1 MNKYLLLISIILFS
15 CQDEITLELPKADD
29 KLVIEGSIENGF
41 PPYIIITKNGG
52 YFDPI
57 DSETFDNLFVNDIES
72 VEIWYNDN
80 DGVKLDSVI
89 LEQITFFDSL
99 PPIYTDINF
108 FNNNVDFE
116 TGELTSPYD
125 FSKQGRTY
133 YLEIKWN
140 NQVISSSTTIPEVTP
155 LDCLWVKKS
164 ENNDKEFKYDIRG
177 LYSDP
182 ADQNNFILVKSKRIQ
197 HFEYK
202 DSLECQVKDRPDNSL
217 KLLDAGSDVL
227 INGESFETYF
237 PRPRESGNPF
247 PSSSYNAYHTKLC
260 DVSLIEGTLVVGD
273 TLVFKEDI
281 VLIKYCQIDE
291 PSLKFWRGLIRQVGT
306 NGNPF
311 AEPLNLVSNITN
323 GLGIFTGYGS
333 AYYMVPIVKDTVI
346 FEQYSPKIIDIF

>member
-15 CQDEITLELPKADD
+15 CQEEITLELPKADD

-57 DSETFDNLFVNDIES
+57 DNETFDNLFVNDIES

-99 PPIYTDINF
+99 PPIYTDI
-108 FNNNVDFE
+108 DY
-116 TGELTSPYD
+116 LTSLDENGVPPSLYD
-125 FSKQGRTY
+125 FSKSGRTY

-155 LDCLWVKKS
+155 LDCLWVEKS
-164 ENNDKEFKYDIRG
+164 ENSKEEYEYDIRA

-182 ADQNNFILVKSKRIQ
+182 ADQDNFILLKSKRIQ

-202 DSLECQVKDRPDNSL
+202 DSLECQAKDRPDNSL
-217 KLLDAGSDVL
+217 KLIDAGSDIL
-227 INGESFETYF
+227 INGQSFETYF
-237 PRPRESGNPF
+237 PRPKESGNPF
-247 PSSSYNAYHTKLC
+247 PDGNYNAYHTEIC
-260 DVSLIEGTLVVGD
+260 EED
-273 TLVFKEDI
+273 TLEFKEDI

-291 PSLKFWRGLIRQVGT
+291 PSLKFWRGLVRQVGT

-311 AEPLNLVSNITN
+311 AEPLNLVSNINN
-323 GLGIFTGYGS
+323 GLGVFTGYGS
-333 AYYMVPIVKDTVI
+333 VYYKVKIIENSVVKDPYTI
-346 FEQYSPKIIDIF
+346 EEGLNIIDIF

>member
-15 CQDEITLELPKADD
+15 CQEEITLDLPKADD

-89 LEQITFFDSL
+89 LEQITFYDSL
-99 PPIYTDINF
+99 PPIYTDIDHVQAQF
-108 FNNNVDFE
+108 
-116 TGELTSPYD
+116 TSPQDRLPYD
-125 FSKQGRTY
+125 FSKSGRTY

-155 LDCLWVKKS
+155 LDCLWVEKS
-164 ENNDKEFKYDIRG
+164 ENSKEEYEYDIRA

-182 ADQNNFILVKSKRIQ
+182 ADQDNFILLKSKRIQ

-202 DSLECQVKDRPDNSL
+202 DSLECQAKDRPDNSL
-217 KLLDAGSDVL
+217 KLIDAGSDIL

-237 PRPRESGNPF
+237 PRPKDNGFPTGN
-247 PSSSYNAYHTKLC
+247 YNSYHTEIC
-260 DVSLIEGTLVVGD
+260 DDGD
-273 TLVFKEDI
+273 TLVFKEDV

-311 AEPLNLVSNITN
+311 AEPMNLVSNINN
-323 GLGIFTGYGS
+323 GLGVFTGYGS
-333 AYYMVPIVKDTVI
+333 VYYKVPIVEGTTIDSVYTATI
-346 FEQYSPKIIDIF
+346 LDIF

>member
-15 CQDEITLELPKADD
+15 CQEEITLELPKADD

-57 DSETFDNLFVNDIES
+57 DNETFDNLFVNDIES

-89 LEQITFFDSL
+89 LEQITFFESL
-99 PPIYTDINF
+99 PPIYTDI
-108 FNNNVDFE
+108 DY
-116 TGELTSPYD
+116 LTSLDENGVPPSLYD
-125 FSKQGRTY
+125 FSKSGRTY

-155 LDCLWVKKS
+155 LDCLWVEKS
-164 ENNDKEFKYDIRG
+164 ENSKEEYEYDIRA

-182 ADQNNFILVKSKRIQ
+182 ADQDNFILLKSKRIQ

-202 DSLECQVKDRPDNSL
+202 DSLECQAKDRPDNSL
-217 KLLDAGSDVL
+217 KLIDAGSDIL
-227 INGESFETYF
+227 INGQSFETYF
-237 PRPRESGNPF
+237 PRPKESGNPF
-247 PSSSYNAYHTKLC
+247 PDGNYNAYHTEIC
-260 DVSLIEGTLVVGD
+260 EED
-273 TLVFKEDI
+273 TLEFKEDI

-291 PSLKFWRGLIRQVGT
+291 PSLKFWRGLVRQVGT

-311 AEPLNLVSNITN
+311 AEPLNLVSNINN
-323 GLGIFTGYGS
+323 GLGVFTGYGS
-333 AYYMVPIVKDTVI
+333 VYYKVKIIENSVVKDPYTI
-346 FEQYSPKIIDIF
+346 EEGLNIIDIF

>member
-15 CQDEITLELPKADD
+15 CQEEITLDLPKADD

-99 PPIYTDINF
+99 PPIYTDIDHVQAQF
-108 FNNNVDFE
+108 
-116 TGELTSPYD
+116 TSPQDRLPYD
-125 FSKQGRTY
+125 FSKSGRTY

-155 LDCLWVKKS
+155 LDCLWV
-164 ENNDKEFKYDIRG
+164 EQNETADKDFKCDIRAI
-177 LYSDP
+177 YSDP
-182 ADQNNFILVKSKRIQ
+182 ADIQNNILIKSKRIQ
-197 HFEYK
+197 HYERNREDTLLCNTINY
-202 DSLECQVKDRPDNSL
+202 PDFPL
-217 KLLDAGSDVL
+217 KLVDAGSDIL
-227 INGESFETYF
+227 INGQSFETYF
-237 PRPRESGNPF
+237 PRPKDNGF
-247 PSSSYNAYHTKLC
+247 PTGKYNSYHTKIC
-260 DVSLIEGTLVVGD
+260 DGD
-273 TLVFKEDI
+273 TLEFKEDI
-281 VLIKYCQIDE
+281 VLIKFCQIDE
-291 PSLKFWRGLIRQVGT
+291 ESMKFWRGLIRQVGT

-311 AEPLNLVSNITN
+311 AEPMNLVSNINN

-333 AYYMVPIVKDTVI
+333 VYYKVPILEGTTIDSVYNATI
-346 FEQYSPKIIDIF
+346 LDIF

>member
-15 CQDEITLELPKADD
+15 CQEEITLELPKADD

-57 DSETFDNLFVNDIES
+57 DNETFDNLFVNDIES

-89 LEQITFFDSL
+89 LEQFTFFDSL
-99 PPIYTDINF
+99 PPIYTDI
-108 FNNNVDFE
+108 DY
-116 TGELTSPYD
+116 LTSLDENGVPPSLYD
-125 FSKQGRTY
+125 FSKSGRTY

-155 LDCLWVKKS
+155 LDCLWVEKS
-164 ENNDKEFKYDIRG
+164 ENSKEEYEYDIRA

-182 ADQNNFILVKSKRIQ
+182 ADQDNFILLKSKRIQ

-202 DSLECQVKDRPDNSL
+202 DSLECQAKDRPDNSL
-217 KLLDAGSDVL
+217 KLIDAGSDIL
-227 INGESFETYF
+227 INGQSFETYF
-237 PRPRESGNPF
+237 PRPKESGNPF
-247 PSSSYNAYHTKLC
+247 PDGNYNAYHTEIC
-260 DVSLIEGTLVVGD
+260 EED
-273 TLVFKEDI
+273 TLEFKEDI

-291 PSLKFWRGLIRQVGT
+291 PSLKFWRGLVRQVGT

-311 AEPLNLVSNITN
+311 AEPLNLVSNINN
-323 GLGIFTGYGS
+323 GLGVFTGYGS
-333 AYYMVPIVKDTVI
+333 VYYKVKIIENSVVKDPYTI
-346 FEQYSPKIIDIF
+346 EEGLNIIDIF

>member
-15 CQDEITLELPKADD
+15 CQEEITLDLPKADD

-99 PPIYTDINF
+99 PPIYTDIDHVQAQF
-108 FNNNVDFE
+108 
-116 TGELTSPYD
+116 TSPQDRLPYD
-125 FSKQGRTY
+125 FSKSGRTY

-155 LDCLWVKKS
+155 LDCLWVEKS
-164 ENNDKEFKYDIRG
+164 ENSKEEYEYDIRA

-182 ADQNNFILVKSKRIQ
+182 ADQDNFILLKSKRIQ

-202 DSLECQVKDRPDNSL
+202 DSLECQAKDRPDNTL
-217 KLLDAGSDVL
+217 KLVDAGSDIL

-237 PRPRESGNPF
+237 PRPKDNGFPTGN
-247 PSSSYNAYHTKLC
+247 YNSYHTEIC
-260 DVSLIEGTLVVGD
+260 DDGD

-311 AEPLNLVSNITN
+311 SEPMNLVSNINN
-323 GLGIFTGYGS
+323 GLGVFTGYGS
-333 AYYMVPIVKDTVI
+333 AYYKVPIIKGTIIKDEYEATI
-346 FEQYSPKIIDIF
+346 LDIF

>member
-1 MNKYLLLISIILFS
+1 MYKYLLLISIILFS
-15 CQDEITLELPKADD
+15 CQEEITLDLPRADD

-57 DSETFDNLFVNDIES
+57 NSETFNNLFVDDIES

-89 LEQITFFDSL
+89 LKQITLFDSL
-99 PPIYTDINF
+99 PPIYTDI
-108 FNNNVDFE
+108 DY
-116 TGELTSPYD
+116 LTSLDENGVHPSPYD
-125 FSKQGRTY
+125 FSKSGRTY

-140 NQVISSSTTIPEVTP
+140 NQVISSSATIPEVTP
-155 LDCLWVKKS
+155 LDCLWVEKS
-164 ENNDKEFKYDIRG
+164 ENSKEEYEYDIRG

-182 ADQNNFILVKSKRIQ
+182 ADQDNYILLKSKRIQ

-202 DSLECQVKDRPDNSL
+202 DSLECQAKDRPDNSL
-217 KLLDAGSDVL
+217 KLIDAGSDIL
-227 INGESFETYF
+227 INGQSFETYF
-237 PRPRESGNPF
+237 PRPKDSGNPF
-247 PSSSYNAYHTKLC
+247 SDRSYNADHTEIC
-260 DVSLIEGTLVVGD
+260 NNGD
-273 TLVFKEDI
+273 TLVFKNDI

-291 PSLKFWRGLIRQVGT
+291 SSLKFWRGLIRQVGT

-333 AYYMVPIVKDTVI
+333 VYYKVKIIENSVVKDPYTTEEGLNI
-346 FEQYSPKIIDIF
+346 LDIF